1 MARTPATPAIRALR
15 DVGIEPEVH
24 PYRYAGGGAAGAAEA
39 LGIEPHVVIKTL
51 VFLADDDPVLV
62 LMHGDREV
70 SSRAVARTLGAKRAD
85 PAPVDVV
92 EPLAVPLPVSGAIG
106 VETTPG
112 VFSPATVSVGSGSV
126 GVSGGLVGVGGMVVG
141 VDVDGGGG
149 GGGVRVF
156 FRFTVELSPGPG
168 VTT

>member
-85 PAPVDVV
+85 PAPVDVAERV
-92 EPLAVPLPVSGAIG
+92 TGYRVGGISPFGTRRDLPVVCHG
-106 VETTPG
+106 
-112 VFSPATVSVGSGSV
+112 TVLDLERCWVNAGRR
-126 GVSGGLVGVGGMVVG
+126 GLLVALGPEVLR
-141 VDVDGGGG
+141 DV
-149 GGGVRVF
+149 
-156 FRFTVELSPGPG
+156 LSP
-168 VTT
+168 VVADVAS